1 MAKAKSAYGHGKR
14 ISPVDVHVGVRVRL
28 RRTLLGMTQTDLS
41 DVLSLS
47 YQQVQ
52 KYESGM
58 NRISASRLFDLSRV
72 LDVPVEYFFE
82 DMPRKV
88 AASSAAKR
96 RGRPSTRAVRRP

>member
-52 KYESGM
+52 KYEIGM